1 MYIERVKTML
11 EDEDT
16 YMKILK
22 VSTSK
27 INDNLR
33 QLLAGWKK
41 TKLYF

>member
-22 VSTSK
+22 VPTSK